1 MKATT
6 GVLIIG
12 FISGVVSYY
21 YLGEPRTEV
30 KVVEVEKVVERIVPL
45 EREVVKTVEVPK
57 LVEKTVTVVKEVPTT
72 KTRIVYLPQMPK
84 NINVDKQEQYC
95 MALNMYRESGNQS
108 VAGMIAVGRVVMNR
122 VSDRRFPGSPCD
134 VIYEGPHT
142 ESWKTKGK
150 NVPDNQREYYPVRNK
165 CQFSWYCDGKQDEVI
180 NKESVKWKIAN
191 DIAYQILAFDRWRG
205 IIEGATHYHADYVS
219 PSWRKSMR
227 LVATIDD
234 HKFYRWDQDV

>member
-6 GVLIIG
+6 GLLIIG

-30 KVVEVEKVVERIVPL
+30 KVVEVEKVLERIVPL

-57 LVEKTVTVVKEVPTT
+57 LVEKTVTVIKEVPTT

-84 NINVDKQEQYC
+84 NVKVDKEEQYC

-122 VSDRRFPGSPCD
+122 VSDRRFPGSPCE

-150 NVPDNQREYYPVRNK
+150 NVPANKREYHPVRNK
-165 CQFSWYCDGKQDEVI
+165 CQFSWYCDGKADEVI

-191 DIAYQILAFDRWRG
+191 DIAYQILAFDRWGG

-219 PSWRKSMR
+219 PNWNKTMR
-227 LVATIDD
+227 LIATIDD
-234 HKFYRWDQDV
+234 HKFYRWD